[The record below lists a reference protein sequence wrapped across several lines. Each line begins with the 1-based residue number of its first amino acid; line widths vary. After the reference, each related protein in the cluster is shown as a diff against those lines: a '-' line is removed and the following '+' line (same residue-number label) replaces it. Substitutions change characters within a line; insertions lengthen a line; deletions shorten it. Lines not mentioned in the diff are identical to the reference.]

1 MRSGAAS
8 EIASDVRIHRRP
20 RLINAI
26 EENHMQVDAHADVDV
41 VAVEQE
47 DQVTVMLELV
57 APTAQTDGQRPEATV
72 QVVLDR
78 SGSMDGERLEAAK
91 QALVRLVDRLEPT
104 DRFGVVAFDDAVKIV
119 VPAGAL
125 TDKHAARHA
134 IASLASGGMTNL
146 SGGLLRGMQEARRVA
161 ADGGATLLLLSDGH
175 ANAGETDP
183 VRLAGVTAGARDH
196 GITTTTVG
204 IGMDYD
210 ELLLAEIAGGGQGS
224 HVFAEHGDGAA
235 AAVAGEVE
243 GLLTKTVQA
252 ASLVIRPDAAVD
264 TVTVWNDLPGAPI
277 DGGIM
282 VELGDLWAGE
292 HRRLVLTFAVPAKPA
307 LGLARVAELEL
318 RYVAIPELAEQTVT
332 IPIHVNVVP
341 GDKAAGRIAD
351 ARVRT
356 ELVYQQVQDAKR
368 KAADALRDGNHDEA
382 QAAYMAARGRLD
394 DVMLSCPS
402 AELAG
407 ELQIIDQL
415 SDRVVDGD
423 AVWSA
428 KFSRMDQARKSRK
441 RGRGDLEM

>member
-1 MRSGAAS
+1 
-8 EIASDVRIHRRP
+8 
-20 RLINAI
+20 
-26 EENHMQVDAHADVDV
+26 MQVNAHADVDV
-41 VAVEQE
+41 VAVEQ
-47 DQVTVMLELV
+47 DDRVTVMLELV
-57 APTAQTDGQRPEATV
+57 APTAQTHGPRPAATV

-78 SGSMDGERLEAAK
+78 SGSMHGERLDAAK
-91 QALVRLVDRLEPT
+91 EALVRLVDRLDPT
-104 DRFGVVAFDDAVKIV
+104 DRFGVVAFDDEVQVV
-119 VPAGAL
+119 VPAGGL

-161 ADGGATLLLLSDGH
+161 SDGGATLLLLSDGH

-183 VRLAGVTAGARDH
+183 ARLAGVTAGARDH
-196 GITTTTVG
+196 AITTTTVG

-210 ELLLAEIAGGGQGS
+210 ELLLAEVARGGQGS

-307 LGLARVAELEL
+307 LGLARIAELEV
-318 RYVAIPELAEQTVT
+318 RYVAIPELAELAEQTVT
-332 IPIHVNVVP
+332 IPVHVNVVP
-341 GDKAAGRIAD
+341 GDQAAGRIPD

-368 KAADALRDGNHDEA
+368 KAADALRDGDHDAA
-382 QAAYMAARGRLD
+382 QAAYRAARTRLD
-394 DVMLSCPS
+394 DVMPSCPS
-402 AELAG
+402 PELAD
-407 ELQIIDQL
+407 ELQIITEL
-415 SDRVVDGD
+415 SDRVVAGD
-423 AVWSA
+423 ATWSA